1 MDLDEQLE
9 LAHLLLQERK
19 CRVCGQ
25 EKNLIDGYYRTRKN
39 VRLASSYSYEC
50 KECTVKR
57 VCENNRRNKL
67 KKNIIKKMKQFKV
80 RDFSPQDYNPDL
92 LRKPTEN
99 LQQLMERF
107 TKRLKHVN
115 SEDKE
120 RISYLQGCID
130 TVDYLMTGKLPNDGN
145 HNGMKNHRPRHSR
158 LDALD

>member
-57 VCENNRRNKL
+57 VCENNRRNRL
-67 KKNIIKKMKQFKV
+67 KKNRIKKMKQ
-80 RDFSPQDYNPDL
+80 
-92 LRKPTEN
+92 TEN

-107 TKRLKHVN
+107 TKRLN
-115 SEDKE
+115 QTNPDDKE
-120 RISYLQGCID
+120 RVSYLKGCID
-130 TVDYLMTGKLPNDGN
+130 TVEYLATGKLPNDGN
-145 HNGMKNHRPRHSR
+145 HDGMKNHRPRHSQ

>member
-9 LAHLLLQERK
+9 LAHLLLQDRK

-57 VCENNRRNKL
+57 VCENNRRNRL
-67 KKNIIKKMKQFKV
+67 KKNRIKKMKQ
-80 RDFSPQDYNPDL
+80 
-92 LRKPTEN
+92 TEN

-107 TKRLKHVN
+107 TKRLKQVDPD
-115 SEDKE
+115 DKE
-120 RISYLQGCID
+120 RVSYLKGCID
-130 TVDYLMTGKLPNDGN
+130 TVDYLATGKLPNDGN
-145 HNGMKNHRPRHSR
+145 HDGMRNHRPRHSQ

>member
-57 VCENNRRNKL
+57 VCENNRRNRL
-67 KKNIIKKMKQFKV
+67 KKNRIKKMKQ
-80 RDFSPQDYNPDL
+80 
-92 LRKPTEN
+92 TEN

-107 TKRLKHVN
+107 TKRLN
-115 SEDKE
+115 QTNPNDKE
-120 RISYLQGCID
+120 RVSYLKGCID
-130 TVDYLMTGKLPNDGN
+130 TIDYLATGKLPNDGN
-145 HNGMKNHRPRHSR
+145 HDGMKNHRPRHSQ

>member
-57 VCENNRRNKL
+57 VCENNRRNRL
-67 KKNIIKKMKQFKV
+67 KKNRIKKMKQ
-80 RDFSPQDYNPDL
+80 
-92 LRKPTEN
+92 TEN

-107 TKRLKHVN
+107 TKRLKQVN
-115 SEDKE
+115 PNDKE
-120 RISYLQGCID
+120 RVSYLKGCID
-130 TVDYLMTGKLPNDGN
+130 TIDYLATGKLPNDGN
-145 HNGMKNHRPRHSR
+145 HDGMKNHRPRHSQ

>member
-1 MDLDEQLE
+1 MDLDEPLE
-9 LAHLLLQERK
+9 LANLLLQERK

-57 VCENNRRNKL
+57 VCENNRRNRL
-67 KKNIIKKMKQFKV
+67 KKNRIKKMKQ
-80 RDFSPQDYNPDL
+80 
-92 LRKPTEN
+92 TEN

-107 TKRLKHVN
+107 TKRLKQVDPD
-115 SEDKE
+115 DKE
-120 RISYLQGCID
+120 RVSYLKGCID
-130 TVDYLMTGKLPNDGN
+130 TVDYLATGKLPNDGN
-145 HNGMKNHRPRHSR
+145 HDGMKNHRPRHSD

>member
-1 MDLDEQLE
+1 MDLDDQLQ

-19 CRVCGQ
+19 CRVCGE

-57 VCENNRRNKL
+57 VCENNRRNRL
-67 KKNIIKKMKQFKV
+67 KKNRIKKMKQ
-80 RDFSPQDYNPDL
+80 
-92 LRKPTEN
+92 TEN

-107 TKRLKHVN
+107 TKRLN
-115 SEDKE
+115 QSNPDDKE
-120 RISYLQGCID
+120 RVSYLKGCID
-130 TVDYLMTGKLPNDGN
+130 TVDYLATGKLPNDGN
-145 HNGMKNHRPRHSR
+145 HDGMRNHRPRHSD

>member
-57 VCENNRRNKL
+57 VCENNRRNRL
-67 KKNIIKKMKQFKV
+67 KKNRIKKMKQ
-80 RDFSPQDYNPDL
+80 
-92 LRKPTEN
+92 TEN

-107 TKRLKHVN
+107 TKRLN
-115 SEDKE
+115 QTNPNDKE
-120 RISYLQGCID
+120 RVSYLKGCID
-130 TVDYLMTGKLPNDGN
+130 TVDYLSTGKLPNDGN
-145 HNGMKNHRPRHSR
+145 HDGMKNHRPRHSQ

>member
-57 VCENNRRNKL
+57 VCENNRRNRL
-67 KKNIIKKMKQFKV
+67 KKNRIKKMKQ
-80 RDFSPQDYNPDL
+80 
-92 LRKPTEN
+92 TEN
-99 LQQLMERF
+99 LQQLMVRF
-107 TKRLKHVN
+107 TKRSKQVDPD
-115 SEDKE
+115 DKE
-120 RISYLQGCID
+120 RVSYLKGCID
-130 TVDYLMTGKLPNDGN
+130 TVDYLATGKLPNDGN
-145 HNGMKNHRPRHSR
+145 HDGMKNHRPRHSQ

>member
-9 LAHLLLQERK
+9 LAHLLLQDRK

-57 VCENNRRNKL
+57 VCENNRRNRL
-67 KKNIIKKMKQFKV
+67 KKNRIKKMKQ
-80 RDFSPQDYNPDL
+80 
-92 LRKPTEN
+92 TEN

-107 TKRLKHVN
+107 TKRLRQVN
-115 SEDKE
+115 PDDKE
-120 RISYLQGCID
+120 RVSYLKGCID
-130 TVDYLMTGKLPNDGN
+130 TVDYLATGKLPNDGN
-145 HNGMKNHRPRHSR
+145 HDGMKNHRPRHSD

>member
-1 MDLDEQLE
+1 MDLDDQLQ

-57 VCENNRRNKL
+57 VCGNNRRNKL
-67 KKNIIKKMKQFKV
+67 KKNRIKKMKQ
-80 RDFSPQDYNPDL
+80 
-92 LRKPTEN
+92 TEN

-107 TKRLKHVN
+107 TKRLKQVN
-115 SEDKE
+115 PDDKE
-120 RISYLQGCID
+120 TVSYLKGCID
-130 TVDYLMTGKLPNDGN
+130 TVDYLATGKLPNDGN
-145 HNGMKNHRPRHSR
+145 HDGMKNHRPRHSD

>member
-1 MDLDEQLE
+1 MDLDDQLQ

-19 CRVCGQ
+19 CRVCGE

-57 VCENNRRNKL
+57 VCENNRRNRL
-67 KKNIIKKMKQFKV
+67 KKNRTKKMKQ
-80 RDFSPQDYNPDL
+80 
-92 LRKPTEN
+92 TEN

-107 TKRLKHVN
+107 TKRLN
-115 SEDKE
+115 QTNPDDKE
-120 RISYLQGCID
+120 RVSYLKGCID
-130 TVDYLMTGKLPNDGN
+130 TVDYLATGKLPNDGN
-145 HNGMKNHRPRHSR
+145 HDGMKNHRPRHSD

>member
-1 MDLDEQLE
+1 MDLDDQLQ

-57 VCENNRRNKL
+57 VCENNRRNRL
-67 KKNIIKKMKQFKV
+67 KKNRIKKMKQ
-80 RDFSPQDYNPDL
+80 
-92 LRKPTEN
+92 TEN

-107 TKRLKHVN
+107 TKRLKQVN
-115 SEDKE
+115 PDDKE
-120 RISYLQGCID
+120 RVSYLKGCID
-130 TVDYLMTGKLPNDGN
+130 TVDYLATGKLPNDGN
-145 HNGMKNHRPRHSR
+145 HDGIKNHRPRHSQ

>member
-57 VCENNRRNKL
+57 VCENNRRNRL
-67 KKNIIKKMKQFKV
+67 KKNRIKKMKE
-80 RDFSPQDYNPDL
+80 
-92 LRKPTEN
+92 TEN

-107 TKRLKHVN
+107 TKRLKQVDPD
-115 SEDKE
+115 DKE
-120 RISYLQGCID
+120 RVSYLKGCID
-130 TVDYLMTGKLPNDGN
+130 TVDYLATGKLPNDGN
-145 HNGMKNHRPRHSR
+145 HDGMKNHRPRHSQ

>member
-1 MDLDEQLE
+1 MGLDEQLE

-57 VCENNRRNKL
+57 VCENNRRNRL
-67 KKNIIKKMKQFKV
+67 KKNRIKKMKQ
-80 RDFSPQDYNPDL
+80 
-92 LRKPTEN
+92 TEN

-107 TKRLKHVN
+107 TKRLKQVN
-115 SEDKE
+115 PDDKE
-120 RISYLQGCID
+120 RVSYLKGCID
-130 TVDYLMTGKLPNDGN
+130 TVDYLATGKLPNDGN
-145 HNGMKNHRPRHSR
+145 HDGMKNHRPRHSQ

>member
-25 EKNLIDGYYRTRKN
+25 EKILIVGYCRTRKN

-57 VCENNRRNKL
+57 VCENNRRNRL
-67 KKNIIKKMKQFKV
+67 KKNRIKKMKQ
-80 RDFSPQDYNPDL
+80 
-92 LRKPTEN
+92 TEN

-107 TKRLKHVN
+107 TKRLN
-115 SEDKE
+115 QTNPDDKE
-120 RISYLQGCID
+120 RVSYLKGCID
-130 TVDYLMTGKLPNDGN
+130 TVDYLATGKLPNDGN
-145 HNGMKNHRPRHSR
+145 HDGMKNHRPRHSQ

>member
-1 MDLDEQLE
+1 MDLDDQLQ

-19 CRVCGQ
+19 CRVCGE

-57 VCENNRRNKL
+57 VCENNRRNRL
-67 KKNIIKKMKQFKV
+67 KKNRIKKMKQ
-80 RDFSPQDYNPDL
+80 
-92 LRKPTEN
+92 TEN

-107 TKRLKHVN
+107 TKRLKQVN
-115 SEDKE
+115 PDDKE
-120 RISYLQGCID
+120 RVSYLKGCID
-130 TVDYLMTGKLPNDGN
+130 TVDYLATGKLPNDGN
-145 HNGMKNHRPRHSR
+145 HDGMKNHRPRHSD

>member
-1 MDLDEQLE
+1 MDLDDQLQ

-19 CRVCGQ
+19 CRVCGE

-57 VCENNRRNKL
+57 VCANNRRNKL
-67 KKNIIKKMKQFKV
+67 KKNRIKKMKQ
-80 RDFSPQDYNPDL
+80 
-92 LRKPTEN
+92 TEN

-107 TKRLKHVN
+107 TKRLN
-115 SEDKE
+115 QTNPDDKE
-120 RISYLQGCID
+120 RVSYLKGCID
-130 TVDYLMTGKLPNDGN
+130 TVDYLATGKLPNDGN
-145 HNGMKNHRPRHSR
+145 HDGMKNHRPRHSD

>member
-1 MDLDEQLE
+1 MDLDDQLQ

-57 VCENNRRNKL
+57 VCENNRRNRL
-67 KKNIIKKMKQFKV
+67 KKNRIKKMKQ
-80 RDFSPQDYNPDL
+80 
-92 LRKPTEN
+92 TEN

-107 TKRLKHVN
+107 TKRLKQVDPD
-115 SEDKE
+115 DKE
-120 RISYLQGCID
+120 RVSYLKGCID
-130 TVDYLMTGKLPNDGN
+130 TVDYLATGKLPNDGN
-145 HNGMKNHRPRHSR
+145 HDGMKNHRPRHSQ

>member
-1 MDLDEQLE
+1 MDLDDQLQ

-19 CRVCGQ
+19 CRVCGE

-57 VCENNRRNKL
+57 VCENNRRNRL
-67 KKNIIKKMKQFKV
+67 KKNRIKKMKE
-80 RDFSPQDYNPDL
+80 
-92 LRKPTEN
+92 TEN

-107 TKRLKHVN
+107 TKRLKQVDPD
-115 SEDKE
+115 DKE
-120 RISYLQGCID
+120 RVSYLKGCID
-130 TVDYLMTGKLPNDGN
+130 TVDYLATGKLPNDGN
-145 HNGMKNHRPRHSR
+145 HDGMKNHRPRHSD

>member
-1 MDLDEQLE
+1 MDLDDQLQ

-57 VCENNRRNKL
+57 VCGNNRRNKL
-67 KKNIIKKMKQFKV
+67 KKNRIKKMKQ
-80 RDFSPQDYNPDL
+80 
-92 LRKPTEN
+92 TEN

-107 TKRLKHVN
+107 TKRLKQVN
-115 SEDKE
+115 PDDKE
-120 RISYLQGCID
+120 RVSYLKGCID
-130 TVDYLMTGKLPNDGN
+130 TVDYLATGKLPNDGN
-145 HNGMKNHRPRHSR
+145 HDGMKNHRPRHSD
-158 LDALD
+158 LDA

>member
-25 EKNLIDGYYRTRKN
+25 EKNLIDGNYRTRKN

-57 VCENNRRNKL
+57 VCENNRRNRL
-67 KKNIIKKMKQFKV
+67 KKNRIKKMNQ
-80 RDFSPQDYNPDL
+80 
-92 LRKPTEN
+92 TEN

-107 TKRLKHVN
+107 NKRLN
-115 SEDKE
+115 QTNPDDKE
-120 RISYLQGCID
+120 RVSYLKGCID
-130 TVDYLMTGKLPNDGN
+130 TVDYLATGKLPNDGN
-145 HNGMKNHRPRHSR
+145 HDGMKNHRPRHSQ

>member
-57 VCENNRRNKL
+57 VCENNRRNRL
-67 KKNIIKKMKQFKV
+67 KKNRIKKMKQ
-80 RDFSPQDYNPDL
+80 
-92 LRKPTEN
+92 TEN

-107 TKRLKHVN
+107 TKRLKQVDPD
-115 SEDKE
+115 DKE
-120 RISYLQGCID
+120 RVSYLKGCID
-130 TVDYLMTGKLPNDGN
+130 TVDYLSTGKLPNDGN
-145 HNGMKNHRPRHSR
+145 HDGMKNHRPRHSQ

>member
-9 LAHLLLQERK
+9 LAHLLLQDRK

-57 VCENNRRNKL
+57 VCENNRRNRL
-67 KKNIIKKMKQFKV
+67 KKNRIKKMKQ
-80 RDFSPQDYNPDL
+80 
-92 LRKPTEN
+92 TEN

-107 TKRLKHVN
+107 TKRLKQVDPD
-115 SEDKE
+115 DKE
-120 RISYLQGCID
+120 RVSYLKGCID
-130 TVDYLMTGKLPNDGN
+130 TVDYLATGRLPNDGN
-145 HNGMKNHRPRHSR
+145 HDGMKNHRPRHSQ

>member
-1 MDLDEQLE
+1 MDLDEQLD

-57 VCENNRRNKL
+57 VCDNNRRNRL
-67 KKNIIKKMKQFKV
+67 KKNRIKKMKQ
-80 RDFSPQDYNPDL
+80 
-92 LRKPTEN
+92 TEN

-107 TKRLKHVN
+107 TKRLKQIDPD
-115 SEDKE
+115 DKE
-120 RISYLQGCID
+120 RVSYLKGCID
-130 TVDYLMTGKLPNDGN
+130 TVDYLATGKLPNDGN
-145 HNGMKNHRPRHSR
+145 HDGMKNHRPRHSQ

>member
-57 VCENNRRNKL
+57 VCENNRRNRL
-67 KKNIIKKMKQFKV
+67 KKNRIKKMKQ
-80 RDFSPQDYNPDL
+80 
-92 LRKPTEN
+92 TEN

-107 TKRLKHVN
+107 TKRLKQVN
-115 SEDKE
+115 PNDKE
-120 RISYLQGCID
+120 RVSYLKGCID
-130 TVDYLMTGKLPNDGN
+130 TVDYLATGKLPNDGN
-145 HNGMKNHRPRHSR
+145 HDGMKNHRPRHSD

>member
-39 VRLASSYSYEC
+39 VRLASSYSHEC

-57 VCENNRRNKL
+57 VCENNRRNRL
-67 KKNIIKKMKQFKV
+67 KKNRIKKMKQ
-80 RDFSPQDYNPDL
+80 
-92 LRKPTEN
+92 TEN

-107 TKRLKHVN
+107 TKRLN
-115 SEDKE
+115 QTNPDDKE
-120 RISYLQGCID
+120 RVSYLKGCID
-130 TVDYLMTGKLPNDGN
+130 TIDYLATGKLPNDGN
-145 HNGMKNHRPRHSR
+145 HDGMKNHRPRHSQ

>member
-1 MDLDEQLE
+1 MDLDDQLQ

-57 VCENNRRNKL
+57 VCGNNRRNKL
-67 KKNIIKKMKQFKV
+67 KKNRIKKMKQ
-80 RDFSPQDYNPDL
+80 
-92 LRKPTEN
+92 TEN

-107 TKRLKHVN
+107 TKRLKQVN
-115 SEDKE
+115 PDDKE
-120 RISYLQGCID
+120 RVSYLKGCID
-130 TVDYLMTGKLPNDGN
+130 TVDYLATGKLPNDGN
-145 HNGMKNHRPRHSR
+145 HDGMKNHKPRHSD

>member
-1 MDLDEQLE
+1 MDLDDQLQ

-57 VCENNRRNKL
+57 VCEKNRRNRL
-67 KKNIIKKMKQFKV
+67 KKNRIKKMKQ
-80 RDFSPQDYNPDL
+80 
-92 LRKPTEN
+92 TEN

-107 TKRLKHVN
+107 TKRLKQVDPD
-115 SEDKE
+115 DKE
-120 RISYLQGCID
+120 RVSYLKGCID
-130 TVDYLMTGKLPNDGN
+130 TVDYLATGKLPNDGN
-145 HNGMKNHRPRHSR
+145 HDGMKNHRPRHSQ

>member
-57 VCENNRRNKL
+57 VCENNSLNRL
-67 KKNIIKKMKQFKV
+67 KKNRINKMKQ
-80 RDFSPQDYNPDL
+80 
-92 LRKPTEN
+92 TEN

-107 TKRLKHVN
+107 TKRLN
-115 SEDKE
+115 QTNPDDKE
-120 RISYLQGCID
+120 RVSYLKGCID
-130 TVDYLMTGKLPNDGN
+130 TVDYLATGKLPNDGN
-145 HNGMKNHRPRHSR
+145 HDGMKNHRPRHSQ

>member
-1 MDLDEQLE
+1 MDLDDQLQ

-50 KECTVKR
+50 KEGTVKR
-57 VCENNRRNKL
+57 VCENNRRNRL
-67 KKNIIKKMKQFKV
+67 KKNRIKKMKQ
-80 RDFSPQDYNPDL
+80 
-92 LRKPTEN
+92 TEN

-107 TKRLKHVN
+107 TKRLN
-115 SEDKE
+115 QTNPDDKE
-120 RISYLQGCID
+120 RVSYLKGCID
-130 TVDYLMTGKLPNDGN
+130 TVDYLATGKLPNDGN
-145 HNGMKNHRPRHSR
+145 HDGMKNHRPRHSQ

>member
-1 MDLDEQLE
+1 MDLDDQLQ

-19 CRVCGQ
+19 CRVCGE

-57 VCENNRRNKL
+57 VCENNRRNRL
-67 KKNIIKKMKQFKV
+67 KKNRIKKMKQ
-80 RDFSPQDYNPDL
+80 
-92 LRKPTEN
+92 TEN

-107 TKRLKHVN
+107 TKRLKEVN
-115 SEDKE
+115 PDDKE
-120 RISYLQGCID
+120 RVSYLKGCID
-130 TVDYLMTGKLPNDGN
+130 TVDYLATGKLPNDGN
-145 HNGMKNHRPRHSR
+145 HDGMKNHRPRHSD